1 MAGVASRVE
10 RFSGF
15 SDEAIQF
22 FLELQAEQSR
32 AWFKAH
38 QDDFMRVC
46 RRPLELLMFELHE
59 RLVDVYPTLSEV
71 EPHFF
76 RIQRDT
82 RFSKDKAPYKT
93 NFGAGIGP
101 AGKKGGHE
109 SYYFHADAGGNL
121 LVAGGVY
128 MPDGPQ
134 LLRIRR
140 AIADDTR
147 RFEAIVKAPAFRRH
161 FGGLNDEE
169 RLKNPPRG
177 FDCDHPAM
185 EWLKLKRFIAW
196 SETPA
201 SRLGGKNVASH
212 VADECKALHPL
223 ATWLR
228 AALDRP

>member
-1 MAGVASRVE
+1 MNLRRLVKFLAGLKAHNRKSWFETHRAEYESLRAEFEELVQEVILRVARFEPEVASVTARE
-10 RFSGF
+10 CIYR
-15 SDEAIQF
+15 IY
-22 FLELQAEQSR
+22 R
-32 AWFKAH
+32 
-38 QDDFMRVC
+38 
-46 RRPLELLMFELHE
+46 
-59 RLVDVYPTLSEV
+59 DV
-71 EPHFF
+71 
-76 RIQRDT
+76 

-109 SYYFHADAGGNL
+109 SYYFHVDAGGNL

-128 MPDGPQ
+128 MPDRPQ

-185 EWLKLKRFIAW
+185 EWLKLKRYIAW

>member
-1 MAGVASRVE
+1 MSLRRIAT
-10 RFSGF
+10 FLSG
-15 SDEAIQF
+15 
-22 FLELQAEQSR
+22 L
-32 AWFKAH
+32 KAH
-38 QDDFMRVC
+38 NRKSWFETHRAEYEALRAEFEELVQEILLRVA
-46 RRPLELLMFELHE
+46 RFEPE
-59 RLVDVYPTLSEV
+59 VANVTPRECIYRIYRDV
-71 EPHFF
+71 
-76 RIQRDT
+76 
-82 RFSKDKAPYKT
+82 RFSKDKSPYKT

-101 AGKKGGHE
+101 SGKKGGHE
-109 SYYFHADAGGNL
+109 SYYFHVDAAGKV

-140 AIADDTR
+140 AIADDSR
-147 RFEAIVKAPAFRRH
+147 RFEAIVEAPAFRRH
-161 FGGLNDEE
+161 FGGLNEDE

-185 EWLKLKRFIAW
+185 KWLKLKRYIAW

-201 SRLGGKNVASH
+201 SRLGGRNLAAH

-228 AALDRP
+228 AALERPS

>member
-1 MAGVASRVE
+1 MNLRRLVKFLAGLKAHNRKSWFETHRAEYESLRAEFEELVQEVILRVARFEPEVASVTPRE
-10 RFSGF
+10 CIYR
-15 SDEAIQF
+15 IY
-22 FLELQAEQSR
+22 R
-32 AWFKAH
+32 
-38 QDDFMRVC
+38 
-46 RRPLELLMFELHE
+46 
-59 RLVDVYPTLSEV
+59 DV
-71 EPHFF
+71 
-76 RIQRDT
+76 

-109 SYYFHADAGGNL
+109 SYYFHVDAGGNL

-185 EWLKLKRFIAW
+185 EWLKLKRYIAW

-201 SRLGGKNVASH
+201 SRLGGKNVAAH